1 MLKNKK
7 DLDIL
12 RAWTVHLLT
21 CSGLIAGFFA
31 IICIFNNNLTS
42 VFLFLGIALLIDAVD
57 GTLAR
62 KLRVSFF
69 VKNIDGKML
78 DSIIDF
84 FNYIIIPS
92 IMIFWFN
99 IVPVSFAILI
109 PLTILIISAISY
121 SNLNLMTSENFY
133 KGFPCIWNILLL
145 YLYFFDFNQIA
156 NLILISLCI
165 VLKFIPIKYL
175 HPLRVKKL
183 KIYSIIFMILWFVSS
198 FKILTTSF
206 YIIENNYDLLFLLIW
221 VISNIYFISLTFYE
235 ILVDIYKAISM
246 KINKHEF

>member
-1 MLKNKK
+1 MTYKFRINFIK
-7 DLDIL
+7 
-12 RAWTVHLLT
+12 AWLVHIFT
-21 CSGLIAGFFA
+21 CTGLIAGFLSLTYIFKNDQKSA
-31 IICIFNNNLTS
+31 FIC
-42 VFLFLGIALLIDAVD
+42 LGIALIIDAID

-62 KLRVSFF
+62 KLNVSKY
-69 VKNIDGKML
+69 VENIDGKML
-78 DSIIDF
+78 DSVIDF

-99 IVPVSFAILI
+99 IVPISFVILI
-109 PLTILIISAISY
+109 PLIILIISAISY

-145 YLYFFDFNQIA
+145 YLYFFDFNQIV
-156 NLILISLCI
+156 NLIIISVCI

-206 YIIENNYDLLFLLIW
+206 YIIENNFDLLFLSIW

-235 ILVDIYKAISM
+235 ILFDIYKAISI
-246 KINKHEF
+246 KINNHEF

>member
-1 MLKNKK
+1 MNYK
-7 DLDIL
+7 L
-12 RAWTVHLLT
+12 RINLIKAWLVHLLT
-21 CSGLIAGFFA
+21 CTGLIAGFLSLTY
-31 IICIFNNNLTS
+31 IFKNDQKLA
-42 VFLFLGIALLIDAVD
+42 FMCLGVALIIDAID

-62 KLRVSFF
+62 KFNVSRY

-78 DSIIDF
+78 DSVIDF

-99 IVPVSFAILI
+99 IVPVSFTILI
-109 PLTILIISAISY
+109 PLIILIISAISY
-121 SNLNLMTSENFY
+121 SNMNLMTSDNFY

-145 YLYFFDFNQIA
+145 YLYFFDFNQIP

-165 VLKFIPIKYL
+165 ILKFIPIKYL

-183 KIYSIIFMILWFVSS
+183 KIYSIIFLILWFVST

-221 VISNIYFISLTFYE
+221 VISNIYFISLTFHE
-235 ILVDIYKAISM
+235 IIVDIYKAISM
-246 KINKHEF
+246 KMDKHEF